1 MNKTLLLF
9 IVDFLFLNLIALTRW
24 ENAEP
29 ARPRQ
34 PPVPQV
40 AANAATRDQDLVET
54 MRQSLAD
61 EQATRDQLARK
72 LAEADTSISAREQS
86 LSTVQSEKARL
97 AAALTETESTAANR
111 ERQLATAAEEATMTK
126 DQLAQLQRDLEE
138 KRAESER
145 QKQALAALAKQQAQ
159 ANKQIEDLT
168 LAVVVAEADKQNLQ
182 KETADLQTQVQTERA
197 ERAKVE
203 QSTTQLAT
211 GVGQLAKNSGELT
224 KEIRENRPINAN
236 VLFNDF
242 LTNRVTTSFSASRQV
257 LFGPAQHTQQSSAV
271 FTTDGRRVY
280 AILHV
285 ENTVFSLERPGED
298 WTQVSVTFDRPPN
311 SPTSAAALDFLALDP
326 RVVAVPVTA
335 DQVAA
340 LGVKVYP
347 IAKEPFKFPEA
358 VLINADGQ
366 GYGEV
371 GFKLDPGQPG
381 YVKVDNRLFKRLF
394 GDFAPSR
401 GDLVFSKSG
410 ELLGIMVNSD
420 YCALVGN
427 FTPAAVIH
435 TGDDTAAQQTGQLLD
450 SLAARIRA
458 LPLALQ

>member
-1 MNKTLLLF
+1 MNRTLLLF

-29 ARPRQ
+29 VRPRQ
-34 PPVPQV
+34 PPVPQL

-61 EQATRDQLARK
+61 EQTTRDQLAQK
-72 LAEADTSISAREQS
+72 LAEADTSITAREQS
-86 LSTVQSEKARL
+86 LTALQNEKTKLSAS
-97 AAALTETESTAANR
+97 LTETESTAANR

-145 QKQALAALAKQQAQ
+145 QKQALAALAKQQQ
-159 ANKQIEDLT
+159 DANKQIEDLT
-168 LAVVVAEADKQNLQ
+168 MAVVVAEADKQNLQ
-182 KETADLQTQVQTERA
+182 KETSDLQTQVQTERA

-236 VLFNDF
+236 VLFSDF
-242 LTNRVTTSFSASRQV
+242 LANRVQTSFSAYRHV
-257 LFGPAQHTQQSSAV
+257 LFGPALQDKQSSSV
-271 FTTDGRRVY
+271 FTTDGRHVY
-280 AILHV
+280 AVLHV
-285 ENTVFSLERPGED
+285 ADTVFSLDQPGED
-298 WTQVSVTFDRPPN
+298 WTQVGVTFDRPPN
-311 SPTSAAALDFLALDP
+311 SHTSAAALDFLALDP
-326 RVVAVPVTA
+326 RVVAVPVAA

-371 GFKLDPGQPG
+371 GFKLDPEQPG
-381 YVKVDNRLFKRLF
+381 YVKVDNRLFKRIF

-427 FTPAAVIH
+427 FAPAAVIH
-435 TGDDTAAQQTGQLLD
+435 TGEDTASQQTGQLLD
-450 SLAARIRA
+450 SLASRIRA
-458 LPLALQ
+458 LPLPLQ